1 MLNQNVLITQP
12 GCKETGGAV

>member
-12 GCKETGGAV
+12 GCKETGGSV